1 MIILPASTPAVAV
14 DQSSLNQAQQNQ
26 VQSSEQSRKATDT
39 VQISPKALELAG
51 TELKQ
56 SPTQVAEARA
66 VKQVEEAV
74 EVDKQQPV
82 NPATQKPESNKID
95 VVA

>member
-1 MIILPASTPAVAV
+1 MIILPAATPAVAIEQNNV
-14 DQSSLNQAQQNQ
+14 NQAQQNQ

-51 TELKQ
+51 TDLKQ
-56 SPTQVAEARA
+56 SPVQAAESN
-66 VKQVEEAV
+66 VIKQASEAV
-74 EVDKQQPV
+74 EVNKQQPV
-82 NPATQKPESNKID
+82 NPTTQKPESTKID